1 MNKNKKIEELK
12 NEIISDLVF
21 LHEVVTDEDLEDDI
35 KESMFKVLLCISFKR
50 VEELNKYE

>member
-1 MNKNKKIEELK
+1 MNKNKRAEELK
-12 NEIISDLVF
+12 NEIINDLVF